1 MTIAE
6 REVAYNGAR
15 SEIFVNFQEKGK
27 VKEKDLN
34 TSLTSGSVTSSV
46 GEISST
52 GDLDASLSSPATES
66 KYSEP
71 PVRDRKDGRRS
82 NGSPSRR
89 MRSSALIYGSNDS
102 RGSRLPYPPSVRYS
116 CLYEPSLAATPCDQS
131 HHPLMNASAYS
142 STITQALPPLL
153 CALSVPTPS
162 GTHTY

>member
-71 PVRDRKDGRRS
+71 PDAVQ
-82 NGSPSRR
+82 
-89 MRSSALIYGSNDS
+89 
-102 RGSRLPYPPSVRYS
+102 
-116 CLYEPSLAATPCDQS
+116 CS
-131 HHPLMNASAYS
+131 H
-142 STITQALPPLL
+142 IRF
-153 CALSVPTPS
+153 
-162 GTHTY
+162 